1 MFTTE
6 EFECLAGR
14 YMDRIF
20 RLAFGCLK
28 SQADADDVTQTVLL
42 RLYEA
47 DKEFESDAH
56 LKNWLVRVTVNECR
70 KFWRSPWRR
79 TEDFE
84 DYAGTLTFE
93 QARYEELFGAIMA
106 LDKKYRMVI
115 VLYYFEGYSISEIA
129 ALLDLP
135 PATVGTRL
143 SRARNKLKDYLT
155 EACCCE

>member
-1 MFTTE
+1 MKLNYKRTLLVGF
-6 EFECLAGR
+6 
-14 YMDRIF
+14 
-20 RLAFGCLK
+20 AFFLICAFW
-28 SQADADDVTQTVLL
+28 QAYDNIIPKILTDKFGLPQTW
-42 RLYEA
+42 
-47 DKEFESDAH
+47 S
-56 LKNWLVRVTVNECR
+56 
-70 KFWRSPWRR
+70 
-79 TEDFE
+79 
-84 DYAGTLTFE
+84 
-93 QARYEELFGAIMA
+93 GAIMA